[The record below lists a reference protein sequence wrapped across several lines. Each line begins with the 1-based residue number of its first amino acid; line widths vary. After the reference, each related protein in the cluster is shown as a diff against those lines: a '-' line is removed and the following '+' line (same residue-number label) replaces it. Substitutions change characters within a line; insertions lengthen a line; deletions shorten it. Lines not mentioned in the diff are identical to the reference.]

1 MSRRKSRQLSHAERT
16 LWNSVAR
23 TVAPLP
29 ENKIPELEPKPETPL
44 ALSPRK
50 PDDGSNAN
58 PQPTPPKQSPF
69 QAGDPRRERNVARGR
84 IEIDAVLDLHG
95 MRQSEADRA
104 TSAFISRA
112 VSKRHRVLLIITGKG
127 SKDGEDGRGVLK
139 KNFLSGIEMGLYGS
153 AITSV
158 RPAHQRHGGGGAFY
172 VFLKGP
178 KPNRPRSVTKA
189 L

>member
-1 MSRRKSRQLSHAERT
+1 MSRKKSRQLTDAERT
-16 LWNSVAR
+16 LWNTVAR

-29 ENKIPELEPKPETPL
+29 DKKLPELEPKPETPL

-50 PDDGSNAN
+50 ADDGRHAT

-69 QAGDPRRERNVARGR
+69 QAGDPRRERRVARGR

-112 VSKRHRVLLIITGKG
+112 VSRKHRVLLVITGKG
-127 SKDGEDGRGVLK
+127 SKDGEEGRGVLR
-139 KNFLSGIEMGLYGS
+139 KNFLSGIEMGLYGG

-172 VFLKGP
+172 VFLKNP
-178 KPNRPRSVTKA
+178 KEKHRS
-189 L
+189 